1 MEEYRLDG
9 KTVKEHLLHLSEYGN
24 KPFTKGLH
32 PGVEHILGIR
42 IPDLRKLA
50 ARIAKRED
58 WKDYLETAGTFYME
72 ERMLQGMVLGYI
84 RPDEKL
90 ECYLDRVSRF
100 VRLINS
106 WSVCDTF
113 KFAGGKRF
121 VEKYRQSLWE
131 YLVGWMHAKEE
142 YEIRFGVVM
151 SMTYFIEPE
160 YIDELLLEYDRISHE
175 GYYVKMAVAWA
186 LSVCMVKFPEKTLH
200 YLQHSH
206 LDDFTYNKS
215 IQKMIESYRITD
227 AQKQVLRQMRRSTR

>member
-58 WKDYLETAGTFYME
+58 WRDYLETAGTFYME

-84 RPDEKL
+84 HPDEKL

-106 WSVCDTF
+106 WSVCDL
-113 KFAGGKRF
+113 
-121 VEKYRQSLWE
+121 SLI
-131 YLVGWMHAKEE
+131 H
-142 YEIRFGVVM
+142 I
-151 SMTYFIEPE
+151 SEP
-160 YIDELLLEYDRISHE
+160 
-175 GYYVKMAVAWA
+175 
-186 LSVCMVKFPEKTLH
+186 
-200 YLQHSH
+200 
-206 LDDFTYNKS
+206 
-215 IQKMIESYRITD
+215 
-227 AQKQVLRQMRRSTR
+227 TRP